1 MCVCFVLHTEQTLVL
16 MHMCVKTKVCTS
28 AQICEKLAVGD
39 TVNVFQGTGAYVRG
53 NKTVAFIGTVVGYDA
68 NEGKWLI
75 LLVLLPRLSCLV
87 MSCDVYCSPMCR
99 SVISW
104 RQNVDFRTRWKNNTC
119 QG

>member
-1 MCVCFVLHTEQTLVL
+1 MEGQEDPQTPEPSHELQTPRQAPRV
-16 MHMCVKTKVCTS
+16 
-28 AQICEKLAVGD
+28 AVGD

-68 NEGKWLI
+68 NEGKWLV
-75 LLVLLPRLSCLV
+75 LLVLLPCLSCLV
-87 MSCDVYCSPMCR
+87 MFCDVYCSPMCR

-104 RQNVDFRTRWKNNTC
+104 RQNVDFRARSKNNSC